1 MFTPCNYIPGDV
13 SDDDSGSVDVMD
25 EPQSP
30 EVAKRLAKLKELN
43 DAYNISDED
52 FEMTTSPVKTKR
64 VRKKRGA
71 KATPKTVSHSSHTVN
86 TILDTW
92 NDGTEYGQSFRKLNS
107 EEQQAEVIRLNKG
120 AAKGLKMVIKTKVLD
135 VNYKFMLGEKLR
147 AHLSES
153 RTSMASMFHAATVKI
168 NAVSINPN
176 FISVGE
182 WVEIDADRTPGFNS
196 EGGIAVIINVHDAL
210 VDVK

>member
-147 AHLSES
+147 AHLKES
-153 RTSMASMFHAATVKI
+153 RTSMAAMFHAATSKI
-168 NAVSINPN
+168 NAVSVNPN

-182 WVEIDADRTPGFNS
+182 WVEVDADRTPGFNS